1 MLARLRML
9 WVNVRDSLWFLPAT
23 FTLAAALLALGLI
36 GLEAREWEAAQA
48 AGEWLW
54 SGGPEGTRGVLSA
67 IASSLI
73 TVTGVV
79 FSVTIV
85 ALQLASSQFTPRL
98 LRNFTADRSNQTVLA
113 VLIGTFTY
121 ALLVLRAVRSE
132 AQGGEEFVPRIAAM
146 GALVLVLV
154 SIGFL
159 IYFIDHAARSIQL
172 AVILDRVTRQTREG
186 IQRMLPDRDRG
197 VRERIHATWS
207 PPAGAPATISADAS
221 GYLQVVD
228 EEALARLCASCDT
241 WMRMEPRIG
250 EFVLRGR
257 SLVSVWPATACDE
270 EIEKQVRRAFV
281 LGHEPTPEQDLSFG
295 IIEISDIAVKALSP
309 SVNDPTT
316 ALRCIDRLGDIL
328 LEIGQRAEG
337 PPPAPLEGPPRFL
350 PRPLDYERMVGMA
363 FGQIRH
369 YGAPNAIIGRKLV
382 DLLAQLRELLP
393 PERRAPIEAQLEA
406 AITDARRAVASPI
419 ELTGFERMLVR
430 KGLSGEPTE
439 VNSAG

>member
-9 WVNVRDSLWFLPAT
+9 WVSVRDSLWFLPAT
-23 FTLAAALLALGLI
+23 FTLASALLAVGLI
-36 GLEAREWEAAQA
+36 RLELRQWSAVQA

-54 SGGPEGTRGVLSA
+54 SGGAEGTRGVLSA

-98 LRNFTADRSNQTVLA
+98 LRNFTADRSNQAVLA

-132 AQGGEEFVPRIAAM
+132 TQDGEEFVPRIAAM
-146 GALVLVLV
+146 GALILVLV
-154 SIGFL
+154 SIACL
-159 IYFIDHAARSIQL
+159 IYFLDHAARSIQL
-172 AVILDRVTRQTREG
+172 AVILDRVTRQTRENVE
-186 IQRMLPDRDRG
+186 RMLPDRDDANREPQRG
-197 VRERIHATWS
+197 DWS
-207 PPAGAPATISADAS
+207 PPPGNPVVIPATES

-228 EEALARLCASCDT
+228 EEALARLCGSCGL

-257 SLVSVWPATACDE
+257 SLVSVWPPTARDDE
-270 EIEKQVRRAFV
+270 IDTQVRRAFV
-281 LGHEPTPEQDLSFG
+281 LGHEPTPDQDLSFG
-295 IIEISDIAVKALSP
+295 IVEISDIAVKALSP

-328 LEIGQRAEG
+328 LEIGQRVEA
-337 PPPAPLEGPPRFL
+337 PPPGPVDGPRRFL
-350 PRPLDYERMVGMA
+350 ARPLDYERLVGMA
-363 FGQIRH
+363 FDQIRH
-369 YGAPNAIIGRKLV
+369 YGADNAIIGRKLV
-382 DLLAQLRELLP
+382 DLLVQLVDLLP
-393 PERRAPIEAQLEA
+393 PQRRPPIEAQLDA
-406 AITDARRAVASPI
+406 AITDTRRAVTSPI

-430 KGLSGEPTE
+430 KGLSGG
-439 VNSAG
+439 SADAGSTG